1 MNKKLNSLLVIVKLI
16 LDGAAVYVSFLAA
29 YWFRFNVRII
39 PVTKGVPLL
48 RNYVDVLPVVVLI
61 FLGVFK
67 WSRFYERNK
76 ILYRTDEF
84 INVLKACFAAILI
97 TTAATFI
104 YREYSY
110 SRAVIGY
117 AFLFNVLFVY
127 SLHRILRNLRVK
139 VLVKYT
145 GKEGILVVGGERV
158 RERLV
163 RNISK
168 RKEFKVFFTSS
179 INLNNIKKYLK
190 NNKINEIVLADSDY
204 NREEVLKLINYCEQ
218 NDIEFKMVPDMLE
231 LKMGEMS
238 FDSYF
243 GIPVLHLRHP
253 LFEASN
259 YYFKRTLDIIMA
271 MAALLVSA
279 PFLIFITIA
288 IKIDSKG
295 PVIYSHLRKGYRG
308 RCFPFFKF
316 RSMVED
322 ADRQLKDLLA
332 FNEREGL
339 AFKMKNDPRVT
350 KVGRFIR
357 KYSLDE
363 IPQLFNVLRGDMS
376 LVGPRPQVL
385 WEAEYYDEE
394 ARRRLNILPGI
405 TGLWQISGR
414 SDLSYEEMI
423 NLDLYYLENWTP
435 GLDIKI
441 LLKTIPVV
449 VLKKG
454 AC

>member
-29 YWFRFNVRII
+29 YWFRFYVRII

-48 RNYVDVLPVVVLI
+48 RNYVNVLPVVVLI

-179 INLNNIKKYLK
+179 INLNNIKKYVK

-271 MAALLVSA
+271 MVALLVSA
-279 PFLIFITIA
+279 PFLIFIMIA

-322 ADRQLKDLLA
+322 ADRQLKYLLA
-332 FNEREGL
+332 FNEREGQ

-350 KVGRFIR
+350 KVGKFIR